1 MYLKVVTNKDQSN
14 NIHDICHF
22 EEIRDRLFQERTNID
37 VFLAV
42 LLEFSQLVCDVLSME
57 FSQVVTKSK
66 STSKIQAIFQGAL
79 INIVASF
86 AEYLEL

>member
-1 MYLKVVTNKDQSN
+1 MYLKVVINKDQSN

-22 EEIRDRLFQERTNID
+22 EEIMDRLFQERTNID

-42 LLEFSQLVCDVLSME
+42 LIEFSQLVCDVLSME

-79 INIVASF
+79 SISLLLLQNT
-86 AEYLEL
+86 

>member
-22 EEIRDRLFQERTNID
+22 EEIMDRLFQERTNID

-66 STSKIQAIFQGAL
+66 STSEIQAIFQGAL
-79 INIVASF
+79 SILLLLLQNT
-86 AEYLEL
+86 

>member
-22 EEIRDRLFQERTNID
+22 EEIMDRLFQERTNID
-37 VFLAV
+37 VFLAI

-79 INIVASF
+79 SILLLLLQNT
-86 AEYLEL
+86 

>member
-1 MYLKVVTNKDQSN
+1 MYLKVVINKDQSN

-22 EEIRDRLFQERTNID
+22 EEIMDRLFQERTNID

-66 STSKIQAIFQGAL
+66 STSKIQAIFSGCP

-86 AEYLEL
+86 TEYLEL